1 MLEYR
6 KVCERNDKASK
17 ELSLLQ
23 FNIIF
28 IDMIRESK
36 TLFSFSIRLVKPGG
50 VLVYSTCSIEPS
62 ENSERIAAF
71 LSKHPVWFFQF
82 YTLNPPQL

>member
-1 MLEYR
+1 MLEYG

-23 FNIIF
+23 FTIIF
-28 IDMIRESK
+28 IDVIRESK

-71 LSKHPVWFFQF
+71 LSKHPVWFFQ
-82 YTLNPPQL
+82 P